1 MSTAFA
7 LVLLLYAALDRAQ
20 NMTATISWNLFA
32 SYYEGLLWYGTGI
45 LTAAEPWSGYYDN
58 ENVGLVWASAHT
70 THFAWP
76 GWYAGDVLCF
86 ALLVMLMWHR
96 MYLQQGQGS
105 GSLHNGGSYVTLTN
119 GSDFSIVIEKMAWA
133 HSQWFVLH
141 AWVPC

>member
-7 LVLLLYAALDRAQ
+7 LVFVLYVALDRAQ
-20 NMTATISWNLFA
+20 DMTATISWNLFA

-76 GWYAGDVLCF
+76 GWYADAVLLCF
-86 ALLVMLMWHR
+86 AGDADVAQDVPAAGPGQRLSAQRRLVC
-96 MYLQQGQGS
+96 
-105 GSLHNGGSYVTLTN
+105 
-119 GSDFSIVIEKMAWA
+119 
-133 HSQWFVLH
+133 H
-141 AWVPC
+141 ADKRLRLFDCD